1 MCYIDLS
8 ADAEGQTDEE
18 KVAWSTACF
27 HVTWPEKGPWPFFSG
42 EISLHM
48 EIVFVSAK
56 EKAKACLSH
65 NGAMACGM
73 DQLEMLLH
81 DAVKQLQLHAAA
93 AAVVTTKD
101 SSL

>member
-1 MCYIDLS
+1 
-8 ADAEGQTDEE
+8 
-18 KVAWSTACF
+18 
-27 HVTWPEKGPWPFFSG
+27 
-42 EISLHM
+42 M

-81 DAVKQLQLHAAA
+81 NAVKQFQLHAAA
-93 AAVVTTKD
+93 AAVVTTIAACNMPASKKLWLSCSRD
-101 SSL
+101 